1 MICEACRDRRHGDC
15 RRGTWCD
22 CQHQPS
28 GDDTGLAAAAE
39 PGQPGQPDRP
49 GDEGPEPGVN
59 WLRQG

>member
-15 RRGTWCD
+15 RGGTWCD
-22 CQHQPS
+22 CQHQP
-28 GDDTGLAAAAE
+28 AENAPAPAE
-39 PGQPGQPDRP
+39 PAEPAEPDQID